1 MDRFVSLGLFAA
13 AVEEGSLAAA
23 GRRFGFSPAV
33 AGKHVSA
40 LESEMRVRLLQRTT
54 RRLTLTEAGQAFL
67 PRCRRILEEY
77 DEARR
82 EAGDQQRLVHG
93 TIRVAAPTEYGV
105 TRLGE
110 MLARFATEHPAV
122 RVEMRLDDRYVDLV
136 EHEIDV
142 AIRIGRLTDANL
154 VTRRLGDCQLILCAS
169 PGFVA
174 RHGMPR
180 TPADLAGLPRLA
192 FSQSVSV
199 GDWTFIAPDG
209 RVHLADGRV
218 AVSANNVQ
226 LLAAV
231 AARDGG
237 VVYGPDF
244 VFTQALA
251 SGALVRVM
259 ADWGTPRLDVHAVF
273 PALRHIP
280 HKVRVFVDDLVR
292 QMADR

>member
-1 MDRFVSLGLFAA
+1 
-13 AVEEGSLAAA
+13 
-23 GRRFGFSPAV
+23 
-33 AGKHVSA
+33 
-40 LESEMRVRLLQRTT
+40 
-54 RRLTLTEAGQAFL
+54 
-67 PRCRRILEEY
+67 
-77 DEARR
+77 
-82 EAGDQQRLVHG
+82 
-93 TIRVAAPTEYGV
+93 
-105 TRLGE
+105 
-110 MLARFATEHPAV
+110 MLARFATDHPAV

-142 AIRIGRLTDANL
+142 AIRIGRLTDPNL

-169 PGFVA
+169 LGFIV

-180 TPADLAGLPRLA
+180 TQADLASLPRLA
-192 FSQSVSV
+192 FRQSVSI

-209 RVHLADGRV
+209 SVHLVDGRV

-237 VVYGPDF
+237 LVYGPDF

-273 PALRHIP
+273 PALRQIP
-280 HKVRVFVDDLVR
+280 HKVRLFVDYLV
-292 QMADR
+292 QHLTDR

>member
-1 MDRFVSLGLFAA
+1 
-13 AVEEGSLAAA
+13 
-23 GRRFGFSPAV
+23 
-33 AGKHVSA
+33 
-40 LESEMRVRLLQRTT
+40 
-54 RRLTLTEAGQAFL
+54 
-67 PRCRRILEEY
+67 
-77 DEARR
+77 
-82 EAGDQQRLVHG
+82 
-93 TIRVAAPTEYGV
+93 
-105 TRLGE
+105 
-110 MLARFATEHPAV
+110 MLARFAIDHAAA

-136 EHEIDV
+136 ENEIDV
-142 AIRIGRLTDANL
+142 VVRIGRLTDPNL

-192 FSQSVSV
+192 FSKSVSV

-209 RVHLADGRV
+209 TVHLVDGRV

-237 VVYGPDF
+237 LVYGPDF
-244 VFTQALA
+244 VFASALA

-259 ADWGTPRLDVHAVF
+259 SDWGTPTLDVHAVF

-280 HKVRVFVDDLVR
+280 HKVRLFVDYLVR
-292 QMADR
+292 HMADR